1 MTKSERSSRMREIEE
16 RFQIVKVSESDARAK
31 LDAEAR
37 STREKLEEK
46 STRDKQ
52 GLDAVEEKHTELV
65 QAQSNQTCQGRKLGM
80 ELEAGAERI
89 EEQEKEAKARRN
101 LISDVKS
108 TNEAKALEVNKND
121 DYLESLIKKNV
132 ADEDSEM
139 RLLVGLKDRKSL
151 VQEKMSNAETD
162 VDQLRRSAAERQ
174 HEMAN
179 LEEEVGNLEAEKANQ
194 AARVARLQ
202 KDIFELKELT
212 NVAEQGFVKEKA
224 AEERLVAQKK
234 TQQEKFREEER
245 RVELQGQL
253 QLTGELLTKKKVE
266 LKALES
272 QVESEEANLQK
283 MTIESEVSNGVLR
296 DLMAANDKLQSTSF
310 ENQEILK
317 SLEAKMK
324 GVSESLGLLKVEN
337 DRSRELAES
346 LKSDLAEKVE
356 QNEFLEEQFKNE
368 EAEKVEEAK
377 ELSTL
382 ENESKF
388 LVEGLREAQEE
399 ILNLEHIIP
408 VKEEELG
415 SKKERS
421 TSLTAQSNQLDEKNN
436 AALTV

>member
-1 MTKSERSSRMREIEE
+1 M
-16 RFQIVKVSESDARAK
+16 QVSESDARAK
-31 LDAEAR
+31 LDAEAK
-37 STREKLEEK
+37 STREKLEEN
-46 STRDKQ
+46 SARYKQ

-80 ELEAGAERI
+80 ELEAGAKRI
-89 EEQEKEAKARRN
+89 KEQEKEAKARRI

-108 TNEAKALEVNKND
+108 ANEVKALDVNKND
-121 DYLESLIKKNV
+121 DCLQSLIKKTA

-151 VQEKMSNAETD
+151 VQEKMSNVEKD
-162 VDQLRRSAAERQ
+162 VDQLRRTTAERQ

-179 LEEEVGNLEAEKANQ
+179 LKEEVGNLETEKANR

-224 AEERLVAQKK
+224 AEEKLVAQKK
-234 TQQEKFREEER
+234 TQHEKFREEEK

-272 QVESEEANLQK
+272 QVELEEANLLK
-283 MTIESEVSNGVLR
+283 TNVKSEASNGVLR

-317 SLEAKMK
+317 SFETKMK
-324 GVSESLGLLKVEN
+324 SASESHGLLKVEN

-346 LKSDLAEKVE
+346 LTSDIAEKVE
-356 QNEFLEEQFKNE
+356 QNEFLEEQLGNA
-368 EAEKVEEAK
+368 EAEKVGEAK
-377 ELSTL
+377 EISPL
-382 ENESKF
+382 ES
-388 LVEGLREAQEE
+388 
-399 ILNLEHIIP
+399 
-408 VKEEELG
+408 
-415 SKKERS
+415 
-421 TSLTAQSNQLDEKNN
+421 
-436 AALTV
+436 